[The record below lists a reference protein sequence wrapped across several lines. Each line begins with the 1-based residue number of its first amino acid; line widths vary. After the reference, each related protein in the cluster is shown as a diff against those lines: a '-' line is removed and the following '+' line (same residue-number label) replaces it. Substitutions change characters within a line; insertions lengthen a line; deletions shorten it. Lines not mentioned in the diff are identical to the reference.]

1 MYRCEHIVFMHRQ
14 RIAHL
19 DISLHNFL
27 TDHEGHYA
35 CIDYEQ
41 SRRYD
46 NSLTVPQIQYYRA
59 TEIPPELELGKS
71 SDPFKVDVWALGV
84 FILRACQLTGYH
96 VPELLHICKPM
107 LHDNPDRRP
116 SSSMVQKAFD
126 LMVTT
131 IGETRLHDCV

>member
-1 MYRCEHIVFMHRQ
+1 MHRQ

-46 NSLTVPQIQYYRA
+46 NSSTVPQMQYYRA
-59 TEIPPELELGKS
+59 AEIPPELERGES

-84 FILRACQLTGYH
+84 FILRACKVLIINYIGFSFTRYLTSL
-96 VPELLHICKPM
+96 VV
-107 LHDNPDRRP
+107 N
-116 SSSMVQKAFD
+116 
-126 LMVTT
+126 
-131 IGETRLHDCV
+131 RLPCPRIAPNK